1 MTGPK
6 PRKLTYRRK
15 NVGVGLLGLGELR
28 VDPELQQRAAIDPD
42 TVRDYADAI
51 KAGVQLPALVA
62 FEDSEDPG
70 RGCWLADGFHRQ
82 LAYREAGVL
91 EVLVDLRRGTRRDAL
106 RHSIGANDSHGLRRT
121 RADKR
126 RAVTTALAD
135 AEWSQLSDREL
146 AEMTGTSHT
155 FVGIVRRE
163 LAEPEGGNVAT
174 PEPTAPELPLLAD
187 PPTAAL
193 LPRQCDAVWTDG
205 SRCVWRLGH
214 PGNHTAPDEQDQL
227 QSWEG
232 DAPPAEAS
240 PSQVDEPDL
249 YPTREP
255 PAGEWTAAPLEAALP
270 DRIDEA
276 LRPPPAAE
284 AQVELFA
291 RQLRSL
297 WIPGAGPEGAP
308 IALTRLRR
316 EAEPE
321 GAPADLFER
330 AVELGAGLGWWRV
343 AGDCLLEQPAETAPA
358 CGSPHP
364 VSGKPCTEIKGHTW
378 SHSYIREG
386 HRLGWPNIGPNAR
399 SLAEQ
404 HAIHP
409 RTIDDTVKPGWAD
422 SASPID
428 PALCGAQ
435 HPNGSAWCGR
445 DPGHDGPHKF
455 QEGNRF
461 LSWSDVVARSPAAT
475 VEPEVAGEV
484 AALDEEQDDE
494 TVLVVAK
501 PAAGPLPVTERAA
514 GDAYWTPDATAR
526 ACMRWLVDVVGFD
539 PSGRVVEPSVGGGA
553 WVRAIRSVVPESTID
568 RVDTDESAPG
578 VEFDL
583 RPDDARSY
591 CDWLEFELFR
601 GQPVGPDT
609 WELCIGNPPYGGD
622 LVRWLDA
629 SLARARVVAY
639 LLRETVTGS
648 VERLAW
654 WKAHRPA
661 WIAKVLP
668 RPRWEGPGQR
678 ETSDYSD
685 HVLVVW
691 IRGVT
696 ETRWDWIDCREPS

>member
-6 PRKLTYRRK
+6 PRRLTSRRK

-51 KAGVQLPALVA
+51 RAGVQLPALVA

-135 AEWSQLSDREL
+135 AEWSALSDREL
-146 AEMTGTSHT
+146 AGMTGTSHT

-163 LAEPEGGNVAT
+163 LAEPEAGNVAT
-174 PEPTAPELPLLAD
+174 APTAPELPLLAN

-232 DAPPAEAS
+232 DAPPAEAE
-240 PSQVDEPDL
+240 EPDL

-255 PAGEWTAAPLEAALP
+255 PAGEWTAAPLDQALS

-276 LRPPPAAE
+276 LKPPPATD

-316 EAEPE
+316 EALPD
-321 GAPADLFER
+321 GAPGDLFER
-330 AVELGAGLGWWRV
+330 ALELGAGLGWWRV
-343 AGDCLLEQPAETAPA
+343 AGDCLLEAAAPA
-358 CGSPHP
+358 PTCGLLHP
-364 VSGKPCTEIKGHTW
+364 VYETPCTQVAGHTTPHYARVDANGVRGASWRNDPPAPPPEPVTVRLAGPTATLDSGLVCDSKHPKWAMNCPKPIGHEGPCGGLVSFGETITWEQPDLAAAPAPSAPRPVDPDSW
-378 SHSYIREG
+378 STPDGIIERVKAVFGGS
-386 HRLGWPNIGPNAR
+386 
-399 SLAEQ
+399 
-404 HAIHP
+404 
-409 RTIDDTVKPGWAD
+409 IDL
-422 SASPID
+422 D
-428 PALCGAQ
+428 PATNEAAQ
-435 HPNGSAWCGR
+435 QRIG
-445 DPGHDGPHKF
+445 
-455 QEGNRF
+455 
-461 LSWSDVVARSPAAT
+461 
-475 VEPEVAGEV
+475 
-484 AALDEEQDDE
+484 ALDHYTAARDGL
-494 TVLVVAK
+494 TVPWYGQV
-501 PAAGPLPVTERAA
+501 
-514 GDAYWTPDATAR
+514 
-526 ACMRWLVDVVGFD
+526 WL
-539 PSGRVVEPSVGGGA
+539 
-553 WVRAIRSVVPESTID
+553 
-568 RVDTDESAPG
+568 
-578 VEFDL
+578 
-583 RPDDARSY
+583 
-591 CDWLEFELFR
+591 
-601 GQPVGPDT
+601 
-609 WELCIGNPPYGGD
+609 NPPYSHPLVEQFTSKLLAEIDAGNVTEALLLVNAATSAKWQQALFRPGNVFCLVRGRIEFVDEDNEPGTSPRHSQLILYFGPRPAAFREAFGD
-622 LVRWLDA
+622 LGTIV
-629 SLARARVVAY
+629 
-639 LLRETVTGS
+639 TVTG
-648 VERLAW
+648 
-654 WKAHRPA
+654 
-661 WIAKVLP
+661 
-668 RPRWEGPGQR
+668 
-678 ETSDYSD
+678 
-685 HVLVVW
+685 
-691 IRGVT
+691 
-696 ETRWDWIDCREPS
+696 